1 MRTFAKGMSALAFTL
16 LLGGTAHAANATAGD
31 TIQVQ
36 DMTLTVPDG
45 WSLRQDAKDDGTIIL
60 GFENGA
66 KYLTLYVKHQT
77 GLDMH
82 QIFVNGSQIVHDVH
96 AVPRN
101 RYTWNV
107 LETSKSL
114 TERTNFIAS
123 FLTEVDGY
131 SYYGYTRGTS
141 SVDAMASVTSFLNS
155 LR

>member
-1 MRTFAKGMSALAFTL
+1 MRAFTKGAGAFALAI
-16 LLGGTAHAANATAGD
+16 LLGTRAFGADAKAGD

-36 DMTLTVPDG
+36 DMVLTLPDG
-45 WSLRQDAKDDGTIIL
+45 WSLRQDAKDEGTIIL
-60 GFENGA
+60 GFENGT

-82 QIFVNGSQIVHDVH
+82 QIFVNGSRIVRDVY

-101 RYTWNV
+101 RYNWNV
-107 LETSKSL
+107 LETSKAV

-123 FLTEVDGY
+123 FLTEVNGY
-131 SYYGYTRGTS
+131 SYYGYGRGAS
-141 SVDAMASVTSFLNS
+141 SADALETVTSFLNS